1 MGWSIGNCLCAYV
14 VDDALCGGVLEALS
28 PDGGALARRLF
39 GAGRCGRCRLRL
51 RFFVVLPN
59 AAFGLFF
66 GRFQVDA
73 FPDGVELDGVFV
85 VFAVWFDGAGHG
97 HFVGVVDDD
106 ADVVFLFFK
115 SANGH
120 HARRFLVLEFA
131 IDIDEEFCVRDGGER
146 QRMGLGAKGKREQ
159 HQDDQ

>member
-1 MGWSIGNCLCAYV
+1 MRGLIGKCLCAYV
-14 VDDALCGGVLEALS
+14 IDDALGGGVLEALAT
-28 PDGGALARRLF
+28 DGGALSGCLF
-39 GAGRCGRCRLRL
+39 GAGRGGSGGL

-85 VFAVWFDGAGHG
+85 VFAVRFDGAGHG
-97 HFVGVVDDD
+97 HLEGVVDDD

-115 SANGH
+115 SADSH
-120 HARRFLVLEFA
+120 HARRFLILEFA
-131 IDIDEEFCVRDGGER
+131 VDIDEEFCVRDGGER